1 MTAYT
6 NGEAQKRMDRQTNGK
21 MNKKNFIY
29 KNTYVFCSNNR
40 PTDDII
46 SWKLITYW

>member
-6 NGEAQKRMDRQTNGK
+6 NGEAQKRMDRQTNGQ

-29 KNTYVFCSNNR
+29 KNTYVFFSIT
-40 PTDDII
+40 PTDQWTI
-46 SWKLITYW
+46 L